1 MSVFDQK
8 CEPNRA
14 GGGGSN
20 VKNLLAKFGNMA
32 NETLYGVRSVKPSL
46 ERAKAMHG
54 CAGQRGTICSKPMA
68 ASLQGKHCEQPIENI
83 ERGTSK
89 K

>member
-1 MSVFDQK
+1 MVFDPK

-20 VKNLLAKFGNMA
+20 VKNLLAKFGSMA
-32 NETLYGVRSVKPSL
+32 NGTLYGVGGVKPSL
-46 ERAKAMHG
+46 ERAKAVHG
-54 CAGQRGTICSKPMA
+54 SAEQRVKICSKPMA
-68 ASLQGKHCEQPIENI
+68 ASLQGKFCEQPTEKN
-83 ERGTSK
+83 ERGFSK

>member
-1 MSVFDQK
+1 MDVFEAK

-20 VKNLLAKFGNMA
+20 VKNLLAKFGSMA
-32 NETLYGVRSVKPSL
+32 NRTLYGVGGVKPSL
-46 ERAKAMHG
+46 ERAKAVHG
-54 CAGQRGTICSKPMA
+54 SAEQRLKICSKPMA
-68 ASLQGKHCEQPIENI
+68 ASLQGKFCERPTEKN
-83 ERGTSK
+83 ERGFSK